1 MKSSKFSMASPE
13 RLWRSPAWS
22 PRLRVLKFSQLN
34 SKLSADRNTGHYPR
48 SMTQDCGISME
59 HPQRK
64 NHGRLQTLLMNSVF
78 TYCFTSSTWGR
89 NFEGSLLKE
98 RPSPVHVSGLISA
111 GQCNDSYSIGPSRDK
126 RNLVR
131 NFIAQRTF
139 NSYASITMSF
149 HNILS
154 THENYLYYKVD

>member
-1 MKSSKFSMASPE
+1 MRKFSP
-13 RLWRSPAWS
+13 
-22 PRLRVLKFSQLN
+22 LK
-34 SKLSADRNTGHYPR
+34 SKLSADRNSGPYPR
-48 SMTQDCGISME
+48 SLTQDCGISME
-59 HPQRK
+59 LPQSK
-64 NHGRLQTLLMNSVF
+64 NHGRLQTLSIFLTPSLRSGTAFMDSVF
-78 TYCFTSSTWGR
+78 TYCFAIASSTWGR

-126 RNLVR
+126 WNLVR